1 MVDDFFA
8 CCLLS
13 AVVIRISRNKVL
25 NVDDSDM
32 FYMGQ
37 MAHQKPQYYTNLALV
52 VNTQLVISAG
62 VCGGFFMETN

>member
-37 MAHQKPQYYTNLALV
+37 MAHQKPQYYATPRYF
-52 VNTQLVISAG
+52 S
-62 VCGGFFMETN
+62 